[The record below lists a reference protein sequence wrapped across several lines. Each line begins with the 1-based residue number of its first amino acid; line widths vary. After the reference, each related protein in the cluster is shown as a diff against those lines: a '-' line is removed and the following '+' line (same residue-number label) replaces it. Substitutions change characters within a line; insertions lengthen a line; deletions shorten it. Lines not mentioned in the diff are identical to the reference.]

1 MKEKIIGLIAC
12 LSLSIGTLSAKSLVL
27 TLENG
32 TLVYYLLGK
41 DANPMMRFTDGR
53 ITVNTDIYEF
63 SGIKNFYI
71 STADDPNGIEH
82 TIKNTLAEYRNNM
95 VIFNT
100 DNMPVI
106 KVYSGNGHE
115 VNVSH
120 RQIGDKTAI
129 DLSTLPQ
136 GTYII
141 TAGETSLKI
150 LKK

>member
-71 STADDPNGIEH
+71 STADDPNVIEH

-120 RQIGDKTAI
+120 RQICDKTAI
-129 DLSTLPQ
+129 DLSKLHQ